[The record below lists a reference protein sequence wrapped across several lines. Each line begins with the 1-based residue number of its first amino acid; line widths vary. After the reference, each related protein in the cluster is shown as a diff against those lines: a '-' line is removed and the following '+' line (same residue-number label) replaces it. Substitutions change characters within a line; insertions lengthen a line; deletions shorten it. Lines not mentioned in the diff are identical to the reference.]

1 MEHMNFKPGW
11 KIFLILLSGIFLSLD
26 IQAQRIKVH
35 GNVKDS
41 YGEPVVGA
49 NVIVKGT
56 TSGTVT
62 DIDGNYQ
69 IEAPKDSTLIFSFVG
84 YISQSIPIK
93 NRTEISVILEE
104 DVITLGEL
112 VSIGY

>member
-11 KIFLILLSGIFLSLD
+11 KIFLILLSWIFLSLD

-49 NVIVKGT
+49 NV
-56 TSGTVT
+56 
-62 DIDGNYQ
+62 N
-69 IEAPKDSTLIFSFVG
+69 
-84 YISQSIPIK
+84 
-93 NRTEISVILEE
+93 
-104 DVITLGEL
+104 
-112 VSIGY
+112 

>member
-11 KIFLILLSGIFLSLD
+11 KILLILLSGIFLSLD

-49 NVIVKGT
+49 NIIVKGT
-56 TSGTVT
+56 TSW
-62 DIDGNYQ
+62 N
-69 IEAPKDSTLIFSFVG
+69 S
-84 YISQSIPIK
+84 
-93 NRTEISVILEE
+93 N
-104 DVITLGEL
+104 
-112 VSIGY
+112 